1 MKTIIFLIIVIRV
14 VKYIIT
20 TRNYFNSL
28 SQAIKHENS
37 NIGVAISKRTA
48 CLKDALQIVKMSYDK
63 EVAGIEKLTV
73 GDKLER
79 LSYLGQKYP
88 ELQSIS
94 GYQNAMN
101 QAFSLNS
108 DISAARE
115 LLNGNIR
122 EYNTAITNFPGSLIA
137 SAFGYT
143 EEKFIDEE
151 SYEENK
157 KIDKS
162 EVDFSQF

>member
-1 MKTIIFLIIVIRV
+1 M
-14 VKYIIT
+14 
-20 TRNYFNSL
+20 
-28 SQAIKHENS
+28 
-37 NIGVAISKRTA
+37 
-48 CLKDALQIVKMSYDK
+48 
-63 EVAGIEKLTV
+63 
-73 GDKLER
+73 ER

-94 GYQNAMN
+94 GYQNAMK

>member
-1 MKTIIFLIIVIRV
+1 MKTIIFLVIVFFIANYV
-14 VKYIIT
+14 IT
-20 TRNYFNSL
+20 TRNYINSL
-28 SQAIKHENS
+28 RQAIKHENS

-48 CLKDALQIVKMSYDK
+48 CLKDALH
-63 EVAGIEKLTV
+63 IEKLTA

-88 ELQSIS
+88 DLQSIA

-101 QAFSLNS
+101 QAFSLNG

-122 EYNTAITNFPGSLIA
+122 EYNTVVTSFPASLIA
-137 SAFGYT
+137 SAFGYA
-143 EEKFIDEE
+143 EERFVDEE
-151 SYEENK
+151 NYEENK

>member
-1 MKTIIFLIIVIRV
+1 MKTIIFLVIVFLV

-28 SQAIKHENS
+28 SQAIKH
-37 NIGVAISKRTA
+37 GVAISKRTA

-63 EVAGIEKLTV
+63 EVAGIERLTV

-94 GYQNAMN
+94 GYQNAMS

-143 EEKFIDEE
+143 EERFIDEE

>member
-1 MKTIIFLIIVIRV
+1 MKTIIFLIIMFQIAKYVI
-14 VKYIIT
+14 K
-20 TRNYFNSL
+20 TRNYFNEL
-28 SQAIKHENS
+28 RQAIKHEGS

-48 CLKDALQIVKMSYDK
+48 CLTDALQIVKMSYDK
-63 EVAGIEKLTV
+63 EVAGIERLTSS
-73 GDKLER
+73 DKLER

-94 GYQNAMN
+94 GYQNVMN

-108 DISAARE
+108 DIFAARE

-122 EYNTAITNFPGSLIA
+122 EYNTAINNFPGSLIA

-143 EEKFIDEE
+143 EEKFVDEE
-151 SYEENK
+151 NYKENK

>member
-1 MKTIIFLIIVIRV
+1 MKTIIFLVIVFLV
-14 VKYIIT
+14 VKYIIN

-63 EVAGIEKLTV
+63 EVAGIERLTV

-94 GYQNAMN
+94 GYQNAMS

-143 EEKFIDEE
+143 EERFIDEE

>member
-1 MKTIIFLIIVIRV
+1 MKTIIFLVIVFFIANYV
-14 VKYIIT
+14 IT
-20 TRNYFNSL
+20 TRNYINSL
-28 SQAIKHENS
+28 RQAIKHENS

-48 CLKDALQIVKMSYDK
+48 CLKDALQIVKISYDK
-63 EVAGIEKLTV
+63 EVSGIEKLTA

-88 ELQSIS
+88 DLQSIA

-101 QAFSLNS
+101 QAFSLNG

-122 EYNTAITNFPGSLIA
+122 EYNTVVTSFPASLIA
-137 SAFGYT
+137 SAFGYA
-143 EEKFIDEE
+143 EERFVDEE
-151 SYEENK
+151 NYEENK